1 MKYLIFNILL
11 VFILYS
17 ESQAQTSP
25 TLDSLQQVFQSDIP
39 IYKKVDIYLQ
49 MARASTDTTQAR
61 SFHQQGIDLLTSIT
75 LASEDLQLYLRLA
88 QKWMQEGN
96 YEAAILLLSKVE
108 QVCDQ
113 VNDPK
118 RKGIVYQL
126 MGRITYHQLNTETAI
141 DYFNKSL
148 DIFEEIGDP
157 KGKANSLQSLSSM
170 HFVSSQYVKAMEYAT
185 KALQINEELNSPVIE
200 GSALSLLGII
210 YDVIGE
216 STQALDYLLQA
227 EKAYEGTRNLPAL
240 ASTLSNIG
248 KCYQDLGEYEKAL
261 AYYQRSLE
269 LFEQANYL
277 TMQVTLNANVG
288 ALYEIQDL
296 DTEATHYF
304 EKAQDLSKGLS
315 GEMDDYALMTG
326 LGKVYRKR
334 GQLNLARK
342 YFSQS
347 LAKAK
352 QQDNFHDGAIAA
364 NQLYQLEASLG
375 NFQEALAAHQTYKA
389 LSDSLRDKKNTKRIL
404 LTEANY
410 TFEKEKLI
418 LNQEIQTQRSIQYG
432 SIAGILLLLVIIYI
446 LYRFYTAKQKANLQL
461 QQQRDEI
468 TAQKQAL
475 ESLDRTKSRF
485 FANVSHELRTP
496 LTLAYAPLEEVIQDH
511 THSLPDEVIQKV
523 ALAKQNTYKLK
534 HLVDDI
540 LNLTKLDA
548 RKIGLDL
555 SEVPVQGFI
564 SRIFGAFESMAVY
577 RGIDYV
583 IDIEKLPNDYQRIDA
598 DKLEKVINN
607 LLSNALKY
615 TPTGGKVSLSTQKQ
629 GEHLQVQISDTGS
642 GISQEDLPYIFD
654 RYFQSKQP
662 DAPIQGGTGIGL
674 AMAKEYV
681 QLMGGSIEVESQVG
695 KGSTFTVLLPYKKV
709 VPVKDLSQAP
719 LAATSDEEIL
729 LPVPSPSGTQQH
741 VLIVE
746 DQPDMLHYIQ
756 SLLQKSYTVS
766 TAMNGKEALAVLAQQ
781 PIDLIVSDVMMPE
794 MDGFELLK
802 AIRAHEVYASL
813 PVIMLTALSDEAYR
827 LEALTL
833 GVDDYLPKPF
843 SIAEI
848 VARTQNML
856 ARYEVRKQTVEEV
869 KALPIVNL
877 NHEEELLS
885 LDPKLT
891 ESGKAFVQKAE
902 AIIQAEIENEDFSLV
917 QLADHFCLSYSQF
930 SRKVKLLTGLSPKQ
944 FQREVAMQ
952 KARRLL
958 ESGQYANLTGVAYSV
973 GISHVTRFSKMYEK
987 RFGKNPATYF
997 EGLTKA

>member
-1 MKYLIFNILL
+1 
-11 VFILYS
+11 
-17 ESQAQTSP
+17 
-25 TLDSLQQVFQSDIP
+25 
-39 IYKKVDIYLQ
+39 
-49 MARASTDTTQAR
+49 MARASLSTDSVKAT
-61 SFHQQGIDLLTSIT
+61 SFHQQALALAADVEIKTETISEIFRVID
-75 LASEDLQLYLRLA
+75 
-88 QKWMQEGN
+88 KWINHGN
-96 YEAAILLLSKVE
+96 YEVAKVFLKKMEALCKDENMRKEEGSVYNLLGKLAYQEQALQDAMAYFRQGKIIHEELGDTLNIAICSHSIAAMHFASNQYVQAMEAVTESL
-108 QVCDQ
+108 
-113 VNDPK
+113 
-118 RKGIVYQL
+118 
-126 MGRITYHQLNTETAI
+126 RITELMSDKKRA
-141 DYFNKSL
+141 
-148 DIFEEIGDP
+148 
-157 KGKANSLQSLSSM
+157 AND
-170 HFVSSQYVKAMEYAT
+170 
-185 KALQINEELNSPVIE
+185 
-200 GSALSLLGII
+200 LSLMGII
-210 YDVIGE
+210 YDAIGE
-216 STQALDYLLQA
+216 KEKALDYLLQA
-227 EKAYEGTRNLPAL
+227 EKMYTKGSDSMSL
-240 ASTLSNIG
+240 AITLTNTG
-248 KCYQDLGEYEKAL
+248 KCFSELGMHTKAL
-261 AYYQRSLE
+261 TYYQRALRI
-269 LFEQANYL
+269 FEQANYVRA
-277 TMQVTLNANVG
+277 QISVYSSIG
-288 ALYEIQDL
+288 RLYESLQQD
-296 DTEATHYF
+296 
-304 EKAQDLSKGLS
+304 EKALESFARSKELSKALGDKENLFGQPLS
-315 GEMDDYALMTG
+315 
-326 LGKVYRKR
+326 LGRIYRRK
-334 GQLNLARK
+334 GQIDLARK
-342 YFSQS
+342 IFTDLLIDARKSHYFYGGSM
-347 LAKAK
+347 
-352 QQDNFHDGAIAA
+352 AA
-364 NQLYQLEASLG
+364 DELYQLELSLG
-375 NFQEALAAHQTYKA
+375 NYGEALKAHTIFKEM
-389 LSDSLRDKKNTKRIL
+389 SDSLRNKENTKKIL
-404 LTEANY
+404 LAEEQY
-410 TFEKEKLI
+410 QFRKEKDQLQFENEREKLI
-418 LNQEIQTQRSIQYG
+418 LNQQIQEQQAIQYG

-548 RKIGLDL
+548 QKIGLNP

-564 SRIFGAFESMAVY
+564 SRIFGAFESMAAY
-577 RGIDYV
+577 RGIDYTLNV
-583 IDIEKLPNDYQRIDA
+583 DALPEDHQRIDA

-615 TPTGGKVSLSTQKQ
+615 TPTGGKVSLAAQQQ

-681 QLMGGSIEVESQVG
+681 QLMGGRIQVESQVG
-695 KGSTFTVLLPYKKV
+695 KGSMFTVLLPYKKV

-729 LPVPSPSGTQQH
+729 LPVPSRSGTQQH

-843 SIAEI
+843 SVAEL

-891 ESGKAFVQKAE
+891 ASGKAFVQKAE

-987 RFGKNPATYF
+987 RFGKNPAAYF
-997 EGLTKA
+997 EGFIKK